1 MATHRSGHRPAGGL
15 HSKQTVHRPLSKAEP
30 KPHAIDPG
38 AVSQIGISSFLG
50 REPLREGKGY
60 GPVGPTDNV
69 AAVGVGGG
77 RTVYKSG
84 GQHGLQRPAREM
96 PAGRDTLAEYG
107 PESIT
112 SKERG

>member
-1 MATHRSGHRPAGGL
+1 MAMRRSGVGSGGG
-15 HSKQTVHRPLSKAEP
+15 HGSRQVTHTRAPKAEP
-30 KPHAIDPG
+30 KPHAIEPK
-38 AVSQIGISSFLG
+38 AVSQIGIQSFLG
-50 REPLREGKGY
+50 RDALREGRGY

-77 RTVYKSG
+77 RTIYKSG
-84 GQHGLQRPAREM
+84 SQHGMGQAKPM

-112 SKERG
+112 SKQRG

>member
-1 MATHRSGHRPAGGL
+1 MEMATRSGHRPAGGV

-30 KPHAIDPG
+30 KPHAIDPK
-38 AVSQIGISSFLG
+38 AVSQIGLQSFLG
-50 REPLREGKGY
+50 RDALREGRGY

-77 RTVYKSG
+77 RTIYKSG
-84 GQHGLQRPAREM
+84 SQHGMGPAKPM
-96 PAGRDTLAEYG
+96 PEGRDTLAEYG

-112 SKERG
+112 SKQR

>member
-1 MATHRSGHRPAGGL
+1 
-15 HSKQTVHRPLSKAEP
+15 
-30 KPHAIDPG
+30 
-38 AVSQIGISSFLG
+38 VSQIGIQNFLG
-50 REPLREGKGY
+50 RDALREGRGY

-77 RTVYKSG
+77 RTIYKAG
-84 GQHGLQRPAREM
+84 GQHGLKPAHEM

-112 SKERG
+112 SKQR